1 MRRWRKILLAG
12 SFLLF
17 GSTPSFAADPVK
29 YQVKFVP
36 SGDPTLDQLLR
47 ETSSLEALRA
57 KQPPAPFTLI
67 GRAQADSAQF
77 LTVLHSLG
85 YDSGRVD
92 ITIDGLSLTDPQ
104 LLADLEQAPSS
115 AVETVTITPHKGSL
129 FHIGTIAAPG
139 LPKGFPTSPLPQPG
153 APALAA
159 PILNAAATL
168 QKNLHNSG
176 YAFATVAAPLAMA
189 DPATHKLNLT
199 YKVTPGPRVKI
210 GSIAFSGL
218 KRTDPAFLRR
228 HIALRPGQVYSAASL
243 ADARDSLLGLG
254 LFTSV
259 TPVPDKQPNSSGAV
273 PITFNVKPQKR
284 HAVSLTGAYATDTGL
299 SLGTSWEDRNV
310 FRRAETLTLSAT
322 ANGLGGTGASPG
334 YDLKALFAK
343 PDFYRRGQ
351 SLSVSVEGVRES
363 LTAYSRTAFLAGGTI
378 SHPIGAHMSFN
389 YGPSFTDERVNQEGV
404 TRTYVL
410 AQTPLSISYNTAN
423 SVLEP
428 THGINASLTLTPT
441 VPVQGGS
448 GMFLIAFASAATY
461 LPVEQNGWGILALRA
476 NIGSIQGAG
485 QFQIP
490 PDQRFYAG
498 GSGTV
503 RGYTYQTIGPLFPDD
518 KPEGGLSMD
527 SASVEFRQHITKHI
541 GIVPF
546 VDMGQA
552 SARSTPFTGT
562 IRIGVGIGG
571 RYYTSIGPIR
581 ADIAFPLTRVA
592 GSGGFALYVG
602 LGEAF

>member
-351 SLSVSVEGVRES
+351 SLSVSLEGVRES